1 MPLPSLA
8 AWCASSLLPLLGF
21 ARSTATQAR
30 NAACAPC
37 WSLQVLQSGMAHWHY
52 RQFLCGAK
60 QSLLGSERNF
70 MQCKLLT
77 GLMVLAFG
85 FSAHANELWSYEGSG
100 APENWGK
107 LSQEF
112 QICEKGFNQSPIDI
126 QRTVNG
132 KLPVLDINI
141 HVKNQEIINNGHSI
155 QINVANDDDFS
166 IDGKDYNLKQ
176 FHFHSPSENKIKGKE
191 FPLEIHFVHA
201 MEEDGNR
208 LAVLA
213 VMVEEGKPNPAIAEI
228 LKSLPKEKNK
238 AEALNT
244 TINISSLY
252 PKSRHYYLSHP
263 GRLHR

>member
-1 MPLPSLA
+1 
-8 AWCASSLLPLLGF
+8 
-21 ARSTATQAR
+21 
-30 NAACAPC
+30 
-37 WSLQVLQSGMAHWHY
+37 
-52 RQFLCGAK
+52 
-60 QSLLGSERNF
+60 
-70 MQCKLLT
+70 MQIKSWA
-77 GLMVLAFG
+77 GLMVLVLGA
-85 FSAHANELWSYEGSG
+85 SAHCNELWSYEGSG

-132 KLPVLDINI
+132 KLPALDINI

-176 FHFHSPSENKIKGKE
+176 FHFHSPSENKIKGKN

-228 LKSLPKEKNK
+228 LKSLPAEKNK

-252 PKSRHYYLSHP
+252 PKSRHYYRFSGSLTTPPCTEGVVWLVMKQSIKTSKAQIEAFEEALEHANNRP
-263 GRLHR
+263 PQPLNGRVVVE